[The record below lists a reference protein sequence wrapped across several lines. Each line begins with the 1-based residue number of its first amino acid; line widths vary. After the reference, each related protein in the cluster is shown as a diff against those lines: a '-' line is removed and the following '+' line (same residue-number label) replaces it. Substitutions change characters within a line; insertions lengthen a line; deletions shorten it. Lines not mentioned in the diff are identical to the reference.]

1 MGFITPLLN
10 THYHMYIRER
20 LAPTQGASLFFAFIL
35 PCKKKLVHLQAR
47 KAKENMN
54 TAEMRA
60 HSIYNT
66 LHLGEIDDDVKRQL
80 VILLLKVPE
89 AKEKEKRNFSTA
101 LNSLSGAWKNNGL
114 SAEEEIRQ
122 IYDART
128 SGETRKL
135 ADW

>member
-1 MGFITPLLN
+1 
-10 THYHMYIRER
+10 
-20 LAPTQGASLFFAFIL
+20 
-35 PCKKKLVHLQAR
+35 
-47 KAKENMN
+47 MN

-101 LNSLSGAWKNNGL
+101 LNSLSGAWKDDGMT
-114 SAEEEIRQ
+114 AEEEIRE
-122 IYDART
+122 IYEGRT
-128 SGETRKL
+128 TGKTRTL
-135 ADW
+135 VDL

>member
-1 MGFITPLLN
+1 M
-10 THYHMYIRER
+10 
-20 LAPTQGASLFFAFIL
+20 
-35 PCKKKLVHLQAR
+35 QAR